1 MKCRRLKAAVI
12 WLIVQGK
19 PCLFLSL
26 FFNWKALFGD
36 ARAPKKTS
44 ILFCHMEKPWKGSQ
58 ELLPNVS
65 FRIFD
70 EYNGFCL
77 LSLEETRQMW
87 GEGRVGTV

>member
-26 FFNWKALFGD
+26 FLIGKLYSEMRVHKKA
-36 ARAPKKTS
+36 S